1 MFQYITEAKK
11 RKGMHALRRIRERD
25 WLQAGV
31 LLLVSAL
38 LIGCLLGFDH
48 HEAERADTAVATG
61 VAEKQR
67 VSADELKVTFFD
79 VEKSDAILIEQ
90 ADFRMLVDTSFD
102 DRADVILDYFSE
114 HGIDTLDYLI
124 ITHFDK
130 DHVGG
135 ADKIL
140 DAVKVKRVLEP
151 DYTVDKKQ
159 YREYREAMARNG
171 IVPLSV
177 TAVEHRKLGKASF
190 AIYPPEQKQYSGN
203 DNDMSLVISLR
214 YGSQSFLL
222 TGDSEME
229 RIAELLTEPELN
241 LKHTVLKV
249 PHHGIKEK
257 NSAAF
262 LEQVYPE
269 TAVITC
275 KNEWYVSRSVK
286 KTLLCMD
293 ADLYLTCH
301 GTVTCIT
308 DGNTMEILQ
317 E

>member
-140 DAVKVKRVLEP
+140 DAVRVKRVLEP

-171 IVPLSV
+171 IAPLSV
-177 TAVEHRKLGKASF
+177 TAVEHRKLGKVSF
-190 AIYPPEQKQYSGN
+190 AIYPPE
-203 DNDMSLVISLR
+203 
-214 YGSQSFLL
+214 L
-222 TGDSEME
+222 TSCLYEKIHKAKRGYRNYNEIPLDDTL
-229 RIAELLTEPELN
+229 IAEQSKFDGIHVVETSLT
-241 LKHTVLKV
+241 
-249 PHHGIKEK
+249 
-257 NSAAF
+257 A
-262 LEQVYPE
+262 
-269 TAVITC
+269 C
-275 KNEWYVSRSVK
+275 KNEWYVSRPVK

>member
-1 MFQYITEAKK
+1 
-11 RKGMHALRRIRERD
+11 
-25 WLQAGV
+25 
-31 LLLVSAL
+31 
-38 LIGCLLGFDH
+38 
-48 HEAERADTAVATG
+48 
-61 VAEKQR
+61 
-67 VSADELKVTFFD
+67 
-79 VEKSDAILIEQ
+79 
-90 ADFRMLVDTSFD
+90 
-102 DRADVILDYFSE
+102 
-114 HGIDTLDYLI
+114 
-124 ITHFDK
+124 
-130 DHVGG
+130 
-135 ADKIL
+135 
-140 DAVKVKRVLEP
+140 
-151 DYTVDKKQ
+151 
-159 YREYREAMARNG
+159 
-171 IVPLSV
+171 
-177 TAVEHRKLGKASF
+177 
-190 AIYPPEQKQYSGN
+190 
-203 DNDMSLVISLR
+203 MSLVISLR

-262 LEQVYPE
+262 LEQVHPE

>member
-1 MFQYITEAKK
+1 MK
-11 RKGMHALRRIRERD
+11 
-25 WLQAGV
+25 
-31 LLLVSAL
+31 
-38 LIGCLLGFDH
+38 
-48 HEAERADTAVATG
+48 
-61 VAEKQR
+61 
-67 VSADELKVTFFD
+67 
-79 VEKSDAILIEQ
+79 
-90 ADFRMLVDTSFD
+90 
-102 DRADVILDYFSE
+102 
-114 HGIDTLDYLI
+114 
-124 ITHFDK
+124 
-130 DHVGG
+130 
-135 ADKIL
+135 
-140 DAVKVKRVLEP
+140 
-151 DYTVDKKQ
+151 
-159 YREYREAMARNG
+159 
-171 IVPLSV
+171 
-177 TAVEHRKLGKASF
+177 
-190 AIYPPEQKQYSGN
+190 
-203 DNDMSLVISLR
+203 
-214 YGSQSFLL
+214 
-222 TGDSEME
+222 

-262 LEQVYPE
+262 LEQVHPE

>member
-1 MFQYITEAKK
+1 MEKK
-11 RKGMHALRRIRERD
+11 RIIAVGILLAALAAVWLGVRQLSETEQITHPALTITALPVGKADALILKTDDWAAMIDTGEERDGSYIRET
-25 WLQAGV
+25 LEAAGIDHLN
-31 LLLVSAL
+31 LLLV
-38 LIGCLLGFDH
+38 
-48 HEAERADTAVATG
+48 
-61 VAEKQR
+61 
-67 VSADELKVTFFD
+67 
-79 VEKSDAILIEQ
+79 
-90 ADFRMLVDTSFD
+90 
-102 DRADVILDYFSE
+102 
-114 HGIDTLDYLI
+114 
-124 ITHFDK
+124 THFDK